1 MITAL
6 ISDFRSDYTDGGS
19 GDSSA
24 REQTKRARI
33 RQHDSAQWCGRV
45 PLPTHWFSACTP
57 SGYQQRATK
66 SDSDACALD
75 AACQPCIIILSKSS
89 RHSRSRSRVLL
100 LGLDRLG
107 CTFPTCE
114 HLIQGSVAR
123 ALRPNHLS
131 PKCSQRFRRPHLSIT
146 TTSRFLG
153 LRRCVEPLSSAARR
167 TRPSSTASATV

>member
-1 MITAL
+1 VHASRRSVLALDSMIR
-6 ISDFRSDYTDGGS
+6 RSRVVACRCQRTGS
-19 GDSSA
+19 LLVRPAGINRRAIKSA
-24 REQTKRARI
+24 NA
-33 RQHDSAQWCGRV
+33 
-45 PLPTHWFSACTP
+45 
-57 SGYQQRATK
+57 
-66 SDSDACALD
+66 ACALD
-75 AACQPCIIILSKSS
+75 AACQPCIVNLSKSS
-89 RHSRSRSRVLL
+89 SHSRSRVLL

-107 CTFPTCE
+107 CTFPSGK